1 MRAFERRVLDSPRWR
16 NSMRIDAASSPD
28 LAHTSFPSSTS
39 PSPPISLSQP
49 RHSLAAR
56 GLGDFVIWGAGR
68 DGRQFLNGLRPEY
81 RARVACLVDV
91 DEAKIANS
99 PYVNGGVPGSQPVE
113 IRHWRD
119 TPKGLPIV
127 LCVAMGRTGGAFE
140 ENVRELAN
148 SRGLVET
155 VDYWHFI

>member
-1 MRAFERRVLDSPRWR
+1 M
-16 NSMRIDAASSPD
+16 
-28 LAHTSFPSSTS
+28 
-39 PSPPISLSQP
+39 
-49 RHSLAAR
+49 
-56 GLGDFVIWGAGR
+56 IWGAGR